1 MKKLLIFLL
10 PFSLWANYLFVLHD
24 VGETLALEPCI
35 NELRERGALVHVIKL
50 EKKDRY
56 RKVTIEKIYA
66 KTLVVGCSS
75 AAQLQYLEAFKGKAK
90 TVCYYDNALEIHR
103 IPYHLLIREFER
115 KADHFLVP
123 SLRAASSSIRKSL
136 IVGNADL
143 DTFEEEVGK
152 YEEVK
157 ERVVYFGG
165 YDDDYEEA
173 FKAFISLYPQATVYP
188 HPSSDGTFERS
199 LRAHI
204 GTDSSIKAVGEAE
217 YVMIHRSSIG
227 IKASIAGKKVYS
239 IDQGGE
245 VDEVQANRNTL
256 GILYGSTQIICDF
269 LQEK

>member
-35 NELRERGALVHVIKL
+35 HELRERGELVHVIKL

-56 RKVTIEKIYA
+56 RKVPIEKIYA
-66 KTLVVGCSS
+66 ETLVVGCSS
-75 AAQLQYLEAFKGKAK
+75 AGQLQYLEAFKGKSK

-103 IPYHLLIREFER
+103 IPYRALIREFER

-123 SLRAASSSIRKSL
+123 SITAANSSIRKAL

-143 DTFEEEVGK
+143 DKFEEEVGK

-157 ERVVYFGG
+157 GRVVYFGG
-165 YDDDYEEA
+165 YDDDYKEA
-173 FKAFISLYPQATVYP
+173 FKAFISLYPRAIVYP
-188 HPSSDGTFERS
+188 HPSTDGNLERS
-199 LRAHI
+199 FGAYI
-204 GTDSSIKAVGEAE
+204 GKDPSIKAVGEAE

-227 IKASIAGKKVYS
+227 VKASIAGKKVYS
-239 IDQGGE
+239 VDQDGE
-245 VDEVQANRNTL
+245 GDEIQANRNTL
-256 GILYGSTQIICDF
+256 GIPYGSTQIICDF
-269 LQEK
+269 LQ